1 MSSVIAVTTD
11 RFAQEVLEASA
22 EVPVLVDFWAAW
34 CGPCRTLAPVLE
46 KLAAETGAK
55 LKVVKVDT
63 DAEPALASRFAI
75 RSIPAVKL
83 FRNGRVVA
91 ETTGAQPLQA
101 MRAFV
106 APHIPKDGADLI
118 AEARALRRR
127 GQHAAALALL
137 APLRG
142 TQDTESAAELAAC
155 LALTGSPAEANAAL
169 DALSPVAQSDPA
181 VHAGRA
187 LVRFAGIAASPD
199 ETDAIQSARVTAARA
214 LLRDDLDAG
223 LEALLGAAQRNR
235 RYATGEGRTD
245 VLAAFSL
252 FAPDDA
258 RLAVA
263 RRRFAALLH

>member
-22 EVPVLVDFWAAW
+22 EAPVLVDFWAAW

-46 KLAAETGAK
+46 RLAAETGAK

-83 FRNGRVVA
+83 FRHGRVVA

-106 APHIPKDGADLI
+106 APHVPKDGADLV
-118 AEARALRRR
+118 AEARALRRG
-127 GQHAAALALL
+127 GQPAAALALL
-137 APLRG
+137 QPLRG
-142 TQDTESAAELAAC
+142 TTDPDAAAELAAC

-169 DALSPVAQSDPA
+169 DVLPPVAQSGSA
-181 VHAGRA
+181 VRTGRA
-187 LVRFAGIAASPD
+187 LIRFAGIASSPD
-199 ETDAIQSARVTAARA
+199 ETDAIQSARVAAARA
-214 LLRDDLDAG
+214 LLRGDMDAG
-223 LEALLGAAQRNR
+223 IEALLGAAQRNR

-245 VLAAFSL
+245 MLAAFEL
-252 FAPDDA
+252 FAADDP
-258 RLAVA
+258 RLAAA

>member
-83 FRNGRVVA
+83 FRHGRVVA

-101 MRAFV
+101 MRAFI
-106 APHIPKDGADLI
+106 APHVPKEGADLI

-137 APLRG
+137 APLRAS
-142 TQDTESAAELAAC
+142 TDTEAAAEIAAC
-155 LALTGSPAEANAAL
+155 LALGGSPAEASAVL
-169 DALSPVAQSDPA
+169 DALPPVAQSEPA
-181 VHAGRA
+181 VRAGRA
-187 LVRFAGIAASPD
+187 LVRFAGIATSPD

-214 LLRDDLDAG
+214 VLRDDLDAG

-245 VLAAFSL
+245 VVAAFELFPPDDPRLAA
-252 FAPDDA
+252 
-258 RLAVA
+258 A

>member
-1 MSSVIAVTTD
+1 MSSVIAVSTD
-11 RFAQEVLEASA
+11 RFAQEVLEASKQ
-22 EVPVLVDFWAAW
+22 VPVLVDFWAAW
-34 CGPCRTLAPVLE
+34 CGPCRMLAPVLE
-46 KLAAETGAK
+46 QLAAESGAG

-83 FRNGRVVA
+83 FRHGRVVA

-106 APHIPKDGADLI
+106 APHMPKDGADLV
-118 AEARALRRR
+118 AEARALRRG
-127 GQHAAALALL
+127 GQPAAALARLQ
-137 APLRG
+137 PLRG
-142 TQDTESAAELAAC
+142 KEDPEAAAELAAC
-155 LALTGSPAEANAAL
+155 LALTGSAAEAGAVL
-169 DALSPVAQSDPA
+169 DALPPVAQSEPA
-181 VHAGRA
+181 VRAGRA
-187 LVRFAGIAASPD
+187 LIRFAGVASSPD
-199 ETDAIQSARVTAARA
+199 ETDAIQSARVAAARA

-223 LEALLGAAQRNR
+223 IEALLGTAQRNR

-245 VLAAFSL
+245 VLAAFEL

-258 RLAVA
+258 RLTVA